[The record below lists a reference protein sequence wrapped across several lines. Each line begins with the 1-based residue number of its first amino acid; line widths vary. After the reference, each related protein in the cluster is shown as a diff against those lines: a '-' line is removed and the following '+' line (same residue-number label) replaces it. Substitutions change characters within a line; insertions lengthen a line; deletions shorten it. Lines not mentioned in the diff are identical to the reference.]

1 MKVMS
6 ILVNFL
12 IFYFFIANA
21 NADADVFETYS
32 FSSEGAELICENNKN
47 SDLLLNVYGETFK
60 SNIKVINSEPHN
72 YRINA
77 KFSYYDRPIYEK
89 FRIILTIDYDFYIE
103 NDRILVSL
111 LASDYSQEINEIYKS
126 IKQIL
131 KEAHEN
137 NKCLSW
143 NFK

>member
-1 MKVMS
+1 MSMVKIIS
-6 ILVNFL
+6 ILVTFSN
-12 IFYFFIANA
+12 IFFIANA
-21 NADADVFETYS
+21 HADVFKTYS
-32 FSSEGAELICENNKN
+32 FSSEGAELICKNNKN

-60 SNIKVINSEPHN
+60 SNIKVINSKPYN

-89 FRIILTIDYDFYIE
+89 FRNILTIDYEFYIE
-103 NDRILVSL
+103 NDHVLVSL
-111 LASDYSQEINEIYKS
+111 LDSDYSQKINEIYKS